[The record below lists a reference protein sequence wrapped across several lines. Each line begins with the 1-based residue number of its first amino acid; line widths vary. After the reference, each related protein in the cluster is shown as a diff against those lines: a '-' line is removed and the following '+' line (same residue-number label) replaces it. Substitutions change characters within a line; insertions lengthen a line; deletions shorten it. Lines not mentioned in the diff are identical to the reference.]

1 VREVKGELMT
11 GGAAEPDVARLWWIP
26 LVTGSLW
33 LLFSLLLFRFSY
45 ASVTAISILMGVVC
59 IAAALEELILI
70 PTSHGWW
77 RLGRVALALAFG
89 VIAIVAF
96 VHPGNTFSALAA
108 VFAFYLLLNGILS
121 IVLSLT
127 GMLEPLWLGLVSGAV
142 QVGLAFWAAGDFG
155 HKEILLLVFIGAGAL
170 LHGLVQIVLAF
181 HLRALRPLP
190 A

>member
-1 VREVKGELMT
+1 MKSTLYT
-11 GGAAEPDVARLWWIP
+11 GGEAQGDPTTLWWIF

-33 LLFSLLLFRFSY
+33 ILFSLLLFRFSY

-59 IAAALEELILI
+59 IAAAIEELILI
-70 PTSHGWW
+70 PTAHGWW
-77 RLGRVALALAFG
+77 RLVRIALAVAFA

-96 VHPGNTFSALAA
+96 VHPGDTFSALAGI
-108 VFAFYLLLNGILS
+108 FAFYLVLNGLLS

-127 GMLEPLWLGLVSGAV
+127 GMLLPMWLGLVSGLA

-155 HKEILLLVFIGAGAL
+155 HTEILLLVFIGAGAL
-170 LHGLVQIVLAF
+170 IHGLVQIVQAF
-181 HLRALRPLP
+181 HFRALRAVP